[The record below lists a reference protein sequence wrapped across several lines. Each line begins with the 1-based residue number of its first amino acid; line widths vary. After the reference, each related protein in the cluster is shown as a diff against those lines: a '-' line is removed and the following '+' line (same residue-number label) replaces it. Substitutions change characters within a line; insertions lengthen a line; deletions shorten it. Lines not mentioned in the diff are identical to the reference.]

1 MHRRLGAARNQIIKT
16 FARADFAHAMM
27 FVDEVATAAE
37 AAGHHPDPDINIRWN
52 QITLAL
58 SSHAEGGLT
67 ERDFQLGARIP
78 ELDRPPAPPDHR
90 LDWTCRGWSGD
101 SCSAWLPGSTVGNPA
116 VGDAIT
122 PSEPWPPGCVAPGCG
137 VARSNVPVRPC
148 DVTCRTSGHLLRPA
162 PPDHA
167 LFGLG

>member
-67 ERDFQLGARIP
+67 GRDFQLAARIP

-90 LDWTCRGWSGD
+90 LDWTCRGW
-101 SCSAWLPGSTVGNPA
+101 PGGT
-116 VGDAIT
+116 
-122 PSEPWPPGCVAPGCG
+122 GCG
-137 VARSNVPVRPC
+137 S
-148 DVTCRTSGHLLRPA
+148 PA
-162 PPDHA
+162 GPPAWHRQ
-167 LFGLG
+167 